1 MNSFFITNSLIKLF
15 IYCDLP
21 TKMRLFGVSSA
32 GATDIVY
39 VGRSDI
45 SKFMFGS
52 TKMDASIFSVLI
64 CTTDLKVYN
73 LIAF

>member
-1 MNSFFITNSLIKLF
+1 MMLL
-15 IYCDLP
+15 
-21 TKMRLFGVSSA
+21 GVSSA

-39 VGRSDI
+39 VGRPDI
-45 SKFMFGS
+45 SKFMFWS
-52 TKMDASIFSVLI
+52 MKMDASIFSVLI